1 MMKKQIANGLFIATG
16 AFVLL
21 VPFAGAQAPRRFG
34 GAYTALASGQQ
45 RLVADW
51 VSRFNVVTGLE
62 SEPGTFYDELVKL
75 STKTTFDAVT
85 HALMETTLSD
95 ESGASLGTALDLIES
110 LETVRGKVKGAG
122 GDRQFRMYC
131 VLKADAIETLG
142 RSREFKRKSDNTV
155 FHKGYPVNYRQQGGM
170 PSIQIS
176 IARDGRRADIDV
188 DYRSSSFPSAL
199 FNGHLSSS
207 NSDVRAGDNDDR
219 HNGRWT
225 GLQNWWRDVFGVRLR
240 SDYDDTVANE
250 AFQIPDVPRAGK
262 ETIENMMHDFLSA
275 WLLEGNILEAMGY
288 ISERAYPCVALDT
301 FGDVD
306 LGMAPFTLMM
316 GMKAASD
323 GFRGRESLEDLV
335 VGVRL
340 ADRALK
346 LVRQQY
352 HAQFVIYSVPDDVA
366 LELDC
371 ASRLK
376 LNEENKRASREYGN
390 YFGSTFF
397 VNTPDGM
404 GETVVLLWARES
416 DYWKIVSFESEPMK
430 DDRMAGLHEPP
441 PIAVFRIPTR
451 EGFRSAAHDFMTKW
465 FITKDYDGAFDY
477 MSPKTYSCFNLYR
490 GETVPEATSLEEAGR
505 YLRDSVRESGE
516 RVGPRTE
523 LASFL
528 SGVEPSHSVVRVMT
542 HPDEEAF
549 TLVGVPNIIA
559 DWADCARRDRDEALP
574 DEMPL
579 DYGKAFGANFRFR
592 TQSGEAPI
600 FRTLWVEED
609 GEWRIISFD
618 IADP

>member
-1 MMKKQIANGLFIATG
+1 MIEKRIARGLFVATS

-21 VPFAGAQAPRRFG
+21 VSAAGAQSPRRFG
-34 GAYTALASGQQ
+34 SEYEALASGQQ
-45 RLVADW
+45 RLVTDW
-51 VSRFNVVTGLE
+51 VSRFNEVTGLE
-62 SEPGTFYDELVKL
+62 PEPAVFYDEFVKL

-85 HALMETTLSD
+85 HALTETTLTD
-95 ESGASLGTALDLIES
+95 EAGVSLGTALDLVER

-131 VLKADAIETLG
+131 VLKVDAIETLK
-142 RSREFKRKSDNTV
+142 RSLEFKRWTDNTV
-155 FHKGYPVNYRQQGGM
+155 FHKGYPINYRQQGGV

-188 DYRSSSFPSAL
+188 DYRSSSFPKSL

-207 NSDVRAGDNDDR
+207 NSDVRAGNNGDR

-225 GLQNWWRDVFGVRLR
+225 GLENWWRDVFGIRLA

-250 AFQIPDVPRAGK
+250 ALQIPDVPRAGQ
-262 ETIENMMHDFLSA
+262 ETIENMMHDFMSA
-275 WLLEGNILEAMGY
+275 WLLEGNILDAMGY
-288 ISERAYPCVALDT
+288 ISARAYPCVGLDGSGE
-301 FGDVD
+301 FD

-323 GFRGRESLEDLV
+323 VLHGRESLEGLV

-352 HAQFVIYSVPDDVA
+352 HAQFVIYSVPDDIA

-376 LNEENKRASREYGN
+376 LIEENKRASREYGN

-404 GETVVLLWARES
+404 GETVVLLWAREN

-441 PIAVFRIPTR
+441 PIAVFRIATR
-451 EGFRSAAHDFMTKW
+451 EDFRSAVHDFMTKW

-477 MSPKTYSCFNLYR
+477 MSPKAYSCFNLYR
-490 GETVPEATSLEEAGR
+490 DETVPEATSLEEAGR
-505 YLRDSVRESGE
+505 YIRDSVREVGE
-516 RVGPRTE
+516 LVGPRTE
-523 LASFL
+523 LASLL
-528 SGVEPSHSVVRVMT
+528 SGVEPSDSVVRVMT

-559 DWADCARRDRDEALP
+559 DWADCARDRDGVLP

-579 DYGKAFGANFRFR
+579 DYGEAFGANFRFR
-592 TQSGEAPI
+592 TQSGEAPV

-618 IADP
+618 IEDP